1 MYLASPS
8 WIRRLQLRWETVVAL
23 ASHRRTLRMEQ
34 LILYPYDMAVAR
46 LFSLAGANPTISRR
60 LTSFYGDESWRA
72 ELEQSVKAQE
82 RTEERRARF
91 VRLYAGK
98 LRQLGYKFVETFGPL
113 SYKRRPLYHV
123 IFASD
128 HSVGA
133 KIMHDVWAKTRFVPG
148 ELWYSPVKRPSPPGI
163 GIFA

>member
-1 MYLASPS
+1 
-8 WIRRLQLRWETVVAL
+8 
-23 ASHRRTLRMEQ
+23 MEQ